1 MFSFAK
7 KPSQNFDAPTTSIL
21 DSSKTNLAVDL
32 NKLYS
37 AINGDALCLEN
48 LEEPFVNIA
57 TLALSRFGEFEKNAL
72 KTAVD
77 NSVSSSRIQASIAR
91 SYAEITSSE
100 SETSTMAAAIEEL
113 DASISQISELAGRTD
128 SALSQ
133 AVRQASEGAHEVAN
147 AAQKSADVTDTLA
160 RVETDLEQLN
170 LAATDIRDMAAQID
184 AIASQTNLLALN
196 ATIEAAR
203 AGEAGRGFAVVAQEV
218 KSLSSQTAKSTED
231 IRARI
236 GRLEAAMGAIFNA
249 ISEARAAAEGAKS
262 AAEGASAM
270 VAGSA
275 QQVQDGAEA
284 VANVAHVLSEQTNA
298 VGELS
303 QGVLRA
309 AGFARSA
316 REFSD
321 ETIAVVEAS
330 EKTVTEQMDQLG
342 VMNVKNYVIYRA
354 KSDHVLWKK
363 RLAGMLSGLS
373 GLKESELVDHHNC
386 RLGKWWDN
394 LKNSGVQ
401 LSSAFFAIEAP
412 HQEVHKY
419 GKLAAR
425 LFNEGDKLGAFEA
438 FEQMDK
444 ASIEVLAK
452 LDALIFE
459 AETE

>member
-7 KPSQNFDAPTTSIL
+7 KPIENHNTSTQAVL
-21 DSSKTNLAVDL
+21 ETCPANLNIDL
-32 NKLYS
+32 NQLYS
-37 AINGDALCLEN
+37 AISGDATSQDALK
-48 LEEPFVNIA
+48 EPFSNIA
-57 TLALSRFGEFEKNAL
+57 TLALSRFAQYERNAL
-72 KTAVD
+72 KIAVD
-77 NSVSSSRIQASIAR
+77 CSVSSSRIQASIAR

-128 SALSQ
+128 SSLSL
-133 AVRQASEGAHEVAN
+133 AVKQASEGAHEVAN
-147 AAQKSADVTDTLA
+147 AAQKSADVTETLA

-309 AGFARSA
+309 AGFARAA
-316 REFSD
+316 REFAD
-321 ETIAVVEAS
+321 ETISVVEAS
-330 EKTVTEQMDQLG
+330 EKTVTEQMDHLG
-342 VMNVKNYVIYRA
+342 GLNVKNYVIYRA

-394 LKNSGVQ
+394 LKSSGVQ
-401 LSSAFFAIEAP
+401 LTNAFFAIEAP

-419 GKLAAR
+419 GKLAAK
-425 LFNEGDKLGAFEA
+425 LFNEGDKLGAFAA
-438 FEQMDK
+438 FEQMDR
-444 ASIEVLAK
+444 ASIEVLEK
-452 LDALIFE
+452 LDALIAE
-459 AETE
+459 AEAA

>member
-7 KPSQNFDAPTTSIL
+7 KQDNFSNQSIVTISENTPAVSNNDL
-21 DSSKTNLAVDL
+21 SKLH
-32 NKLYS
+32 S
-37 AINGDALCLEN
+37 AIKGETKN
-48 LEEPFVNIA
+48 LEGLAEPYANIA
-57 TLALSRFGEFEKNAL
+57 SIALNRFGEYEKNAL
-72 KTAVD
+72 RTAVD
-77 NSVSSSRIQASIAR
+77 CSVSSSLIQASIAR

-113 DASISQISELAGRTD
+113 DASINQISELAGRTD
-128 SALSQ
+128 NSLTL
-133 AVRQASEGAHEVAN
+133 AVRQASDGADEVAN
-147 AAQKSADVTDTLA
+147 AAQKSADVTQTLA

-249 ISEARAAAEGAKS
+249 ISEARAAADGAKS
-262 AAEGASAM
+262 AAEGASTM
-270 VAGSA
+270 VAASA

-309 AGFARSA
+309 AGFAKAA
-316 REFSD
+316 REFAD
-321 ETIAVVEAS
+321 ETINVVEAS
-330 EKTVTEQMDQLG
+330 EKAVTEQMDYLG
-342 VMNVKNYVIYRA
+342 TMNVSNYVIYRA

-394 LKNSGVQ
+394 LKTSGVP
-401 LSSAFFAIEAP
+401 LTNAFYAIEAP
-412 HQEVHKY
+412 HQEVHRY
-419 GKLAAR
+419 GKLAAK
-425 LFNEGDKLGAFEA
+425 LFNEGDKKGAFDA
-438 FEQMDK
+438 FYQMDK

-452 LDALIFE
+452 LDALIAE
-459 AETE
+459 AEAA